1 MYGSIE
7 IVKSSCEYFLPVDRL
22 RHKSAELKF
31 GWGCRFLF
39 CHLAVSPFPD
49 STFRREQSQNQFHFP
64 LWIPLKEFLPNWII
78 FFWKSVRTAQ
88 QLIAALPTPL
98 NLFHQMPSD
107 MGIVGNATGNQCS
120 ELGGKIYAIFFF
132 FRIVPYVPGG
142 GVFSRFHSKAR
153 FPLSSSTQSHVHR
166 QVSAKMMTEAKNP
179 DLRHSSKWTITGT
192 VWPQNENVWPFNI
205 PLQNG
210 TTSPDIGHCFFYT
223 CIMRMRV
230 VELKSKTGTIA

>member
-1 MYGSIE
+1 M
-7 IVKSSCEYFLPVDRL
+7 
-22 RHKSAELKF
+22 
-31 GWGCRFLF
+31 
-39 CHLAVSPFPD
+39 
-49 STFRREQSQNQFHFP
+49 
-64 LWIPLKEFLPNWII
+64 
-78 FFWKSVRTAQ
+78 RTAQ

-166 QVSAKMMTEAKNP
+166 QVSAKMMTEAKILICVTVLSELSQELF
-179 DLRHSSKWTITGT
+179 DLKMKMSGLSIFLCKMVQHRMMISDT
-192 VWPQNENVWPFNI
+192 VSFI
-205 PLQNG
+205 LA
-210 TTSPDIGHCFFYT
+210 I
-223 CIMRMRV
+223 
-230 VELKSKTGTIA
+230 